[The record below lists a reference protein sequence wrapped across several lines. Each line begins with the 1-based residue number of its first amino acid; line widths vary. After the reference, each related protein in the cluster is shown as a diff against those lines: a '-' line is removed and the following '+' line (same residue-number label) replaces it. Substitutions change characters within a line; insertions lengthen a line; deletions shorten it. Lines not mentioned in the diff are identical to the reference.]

1 MKIDFNGIIDIAI
14 PSDEELAEIYDT
26 VKARMQMDET
36 VELMGAIKERADR
49 MAKAEGLSETFDG
62 WNLIDKITWYVS
74 EAYCLGFANATRTAF
89 EAIVTDIQ
97 EQNSI
102 KK

>member
-14 PSDEELAEIYDT
+14 PNDKELAEIYDT

-74 EAYCLGFANATRTAF
+74 EAYCTGFANATRTAF

-102 KK
+102 KE